1 MCLIILAIDVHPE
14 YPLVIAA
21 NRDEYY
27 HRPTAPLAFWEDMP
41 DILAGR
47 DLAGGGTWLGI
58 SKTGRLAAITN
69 YRDPAHQN
77 PDARSRGLLITR
89 FLAGNT
95 PADPFFKNVI
105 NAGETYNGYN
115 LVAGDM
121 DRLWWMSNVSNEIRR
136 LDTGI
141 SGISNR
147 LLNTPWPKIE
157 KAKFRLRAVLASGS
171 DIDVEEVFSLL
182 ADTSAP
188 DDHRLPHTGVGLE
201 WERILSPIFVA
212 SDIYGTRSS
221 SIILYHHSGKLSFLE
236 RTWQVPSPRPM
247 PEETRRVDLDIR
259 PSSAFPGEKPSGL
272 KKLPKLMETLI

>member
-41 DILAGR
+41 DVLAGR
-47 DLAGGGTWLGI
+47 DLQGGGTWLGI
-58 SKTGRLAAITN
+58 SKTGRLAAVTN
-69 YRDPAHQN
+69 YRDSAHQN
-77 PDARSRGLLITR
+77 PVARSRGLLVTN
-89 FLAGNT
+89 FLNDGRSPET
-95 PADPFFKNVI
+95 CFKNLMKSEEI
-105 NAGETYNGYN
+105 YTGFN

-121 DRLWWMSNVSNEIRR
+121 SHICWMSNVSKEIRQ
-136 LDTGI
+136 LETGI

-147 LLNTPWPKIE
+147 LLDTPWPKIE
-157 KAKFRLRAVLASGS
+157 KAKSRLRAVLASGS
-171 DIDVEEVFSLL
+171 DIDVEDVFSLL

-188 DDHRLPHTGVGLE
+188 DDQRLPDTGVGLE

-221 SIILYHHSGKLSFLE
+221 SIILYHHSGKLTFWE
-236 RTWQVPSPRPM
+236 RTWQVPSPRPR
-247 PEETRRVDLDIR
+247 PEETRREDLDIL
-259 PSSAFPGEKPSGL
+259 PSPALAAVKSKGL
-272 KKLPKLMETLI
+272 KKLPK

>member
-41 DILAGR
+41 DVLAGR
-47 DLAGGGTWLGI
+47 DLQGGGTWLGI
-58 SKTGRLAAITN
+58 SKTGRLAAVTN

-95 PADPFFKNVI
+95 PAEAFFKNVI
-105 NAGETYNGYN
+105 NASETYNGFN

-121 DRLWWMSNVSNEIRR
+121 DRLWWMSNVSNEIRQ
-136 LDTGI
+136 LETGI

-157 KAKFRLRAVLASGS
+157 KAKSRLRAVLQSGPG
-171 DIDVEEVFSLL
+171 IDSEAVFRLL
-182 ADTSAP
+182 TDTAAP
-188 DDHRLPHTGVGLE
+188 DDHRLPDTGVGLE

-221 SIILYHHSGKLSFLE
+221 SIILYHHTGKLTFWE
-236 RTWQVPSPRPM
+236 RTWRVPSPRPR
-247 PEETRRVDLDIR
+247 PEETRRVDLDIL
-259 PSSAFPGEKPSGL
+259 PSPAFATRKSNGL
-272 KKLPKLMETLI
+272 KKLPK